1 MSNTLNK
8 IKTATKKFR
17 RWFWEKVEGCQ
28 FHPLYSKCDEFT
40 VRLQIR
46 KKKNISWDFVA
57 EKLAEEDYEIMFGSK
72 NNCTKDDTRLIAT
85 WRMRKGNHTFCQW
98 GQENPRNNWHI
109 NMEDKKTKKELKR
122 CLRKLAS

>member
-1 MSNTLNK
+1 MPIRNTFKK
-8 IKTATKKFR
+8 IR

-46 KKKNISWDFVA
+46 KKKSVSWEFVA
-57 EKLAEEDYEIMFGSK
+57 YHLNKIGYEKLFDQK
-72 NNCTKDDTRLIAT
+72 DNCTKDETRLIAT
-85 WRMRKGNHTFCQW
+85 WRERKGNHHFCQW
-98 GQENPRNNWHI
+98 GQKNKNNNWHI
-109 NMEDKKTKKELKR
+109 DLENKKTKEEIKK